1 MQIDGLNVAEAS
13 IKRRDHIKPLAN
25 LKPGITRLIAVVLRE
40 EDTSQYFEY
49 ELTAFPTSLFKENCM
64 RKAVKAQL
72 AKSLT
77 DSVDCSEHR
86 RQILNV
92 LDGGALLHRVKW
104 GKKMSYQQI
113 AQQYVYGQSCVVF
126 YGYEQGP
133 SKKDHEH
140 QRRAKKVCADIQ
152 LSESMEAYR
161 NQEVF
166 LANEKNKNQFILL
179 ISKYLRENGQVVHS
193 STGDADTMMFNV
205 RFSMQV
211 RVVM

>member
-1 MQIDGLNVAEAS
+1 
-13 IKRRDHIKPLAN
+13 
-25 LKPGITRLIAVVLRE
+25 
-40 EDTSQYFEY
+40 
-49 ELTAFPTSLFKENCM
+49 M

-104 GKKMSYQQI
+104 GIKMSYQQI
-113 AQQYVYGQSCVVF
+113 EQQYVSYVRGKYEQSCVVF
-126 YGYEQGP
+126 DGYEQGP
-133 SKKDHEH
+133 SIKDHEH

-179 ISKYLRENGQVVHS
+179 ISKYMRENGQVLHS
-193 STGDADTMMFNV
+193 STGDADTMIVQRALQYASEGSDVNV
-205 RFSMQV
+205 VTDDTDVLVLLMYHWKQSMASIYFLSEAGKNTKI
-211 RVVM
+211 